1 MVTQGYTATLLAA
14 SLAISRSS
22 LYYRKK
28 PRGSRADRSY
38 AEQIVMACGE
48 KLAYGNRR
56 VAWGLQG
63 KKGLPVNRKRM
74 LRVMRER
81 GLLVR
86 SRRLRAR
93 RKNEWGRVEAAEPN
107 QIWQS
112 EMTKIWAGPAV
123 GWAYLV
129 CVIDCCT
136 REIVGWNLSHRCR
149 TEDALAAVE
158 QAALER
164 LPEGSREARLTLTTD
179 NGTQFTSSRFLET
192 LGRLGVTHRRTAYHH
207 PEGNSCIE
215 RFHRSLKE
223 EEVWT
228 AEYRSLEEARHS
240 IARWIEEYD
249 HDRPHRDVGNH
260 TPHEAFLD
268 FAGVLKNE
276 ALTVYIRREHYTI
289 RVVSRHE
296 LQSEWLSYLWEWCR
310 PR

>member
-1 MVTQGYTATLLAA
+1 VSCGAVHSQARELVGQGYTTTLVA
-14 SLAISRSS
+14 STLAISRSS

-28 PRGSRADRSY
+28 SRGSRADR
-38 AEQIVMACGE
+38 ADDGEIVMACGE
-48 KLAYGNRR
+48 KPAYGYRR
-56 VAWGLQG
+56 VAWWLWRKEGLR
-63 KKGLPVNRKRM
+63 VNRKRV

-93 RKNEWGRVEAAEPN
+93 RKKEWGRVEAHAPN

-112 EMTKIWAGPAV
+112 DMTKIWAGPAV

-129 CVIDCCT
+129 SVIDCCT

-158 QAALER
+158 QAVLAR
-164 LPEGSREARLTLTTD
+164 LPEGSRAANLTLTTD

-192 LGRLGVTHRRTAYHH
+192 LGRLGITHRRTAYHH
-207 PEGNSCIE
+207 PEGNSYIE

-228 AEYRSLEEARHS
+228 AEYRSLEEARAS
-240 IARWIEEYD
+240 IARWIEEYN
-249 HDRPHRDVGNH
+249 HDRPHRGVKNR
-260 TPHEAFLD
+260 TPREAFLA
-268 FAGVLKNE
+268 FEAVLKNE
-276 ALTVYIRREHYTI
+276 ALTV
-289 RVVSRHE
+289 
-296 LQSEWLSYLWEWCR
+296 
-310 PR
+310 

>member
-1 MVTQGYTATLLAA
+1 VSCGEVHSQARELVTQGYTATLVAIT
-14 SLAISRSS
+14 LAISRSS

-28 PRGSRADRSY
+28 PRGSRADRTY
-38 AEQIVMACGE
+38 DEQIVMACGE
-48 KLAYGNRR
+48 KLAWGYRR
-56 VAWGLQG
+56 VAWWLQR
-63 KKGLPVNRKRM
+63 KKGLPVNQKRV

-86 SRRLRAR
+86 PRRLRAR
-93 RKNEWGRVEAAEPN
+93 RRKEWGRVEASAPN

-112 EMTKIWAGPAV
+112 DMTKIWAGPAV

-158 QAALER
+158 QAVLGR
-164 LPEGSREARLTLTTD
+164 LPGGSREANVTLTTD

-192 LGRLGVTHRRTAYHH
+192 LGRLGITHRRTAYHH
-207 PEGNSCIE
+207 PEGNSYIE

-228 AEYRSLEEARHS
+228 AEYRSLEEAQAS
-240 IARWIEEYD
+240 IARWIEEYN
-249 HDRPHRDVGNH
+249 HDRPHRGVKNR
-260 TPHEAFLD
+260 TPHEAFLA
-268 FAGVLKNE
+268 FKAVLDSE
-276 ALTVYIRREHYTI
+276 ALTV
-289 RVVSRHE
+289 
-296 LQSEWLSYLWEWCR
+296 
-310 PR
+310 